1 MTLTSFSE
9 IPRGVLA
16 SLLDLC
22 GEAGDMSPRHLMG
35 EAEPLNPLQIAQLYA
50 GGYLSKAAFSR
61 DAMTPQ
67 FRRAARVLLDPRTNL
82 TFRIWGSEDL
92 CAESNVQ
99 FPGDVVDGGGVMLLP
114 VSGSYR
120 ISAFVE
126 PEDIIRDL
134 AQALP
139 PDSNRLVNPFLFE
152 GQFDAAVAA
161 VLFALVDLQRAST
174 DRRQGFSSQDIFGYL
189 HGQWGMTG
197 FSQLLTYVQ
206 TAGMQSRPPQP
217 LEVDA
222 ALAQLEAA
230 GTIRRFR
237 SGHCQVSDD
246 LRPLVDLTRSLVAGL
261 QWQRVTRLAEGDRLV
276 NSRIYAYGDGGLTLC
291 FIPTIK
297 GRLYVGT
304 VDYKSVLDFVIEE
317 VGGLMPDAGRDVA
330 TPDEAREQA
339 SKPASAPA
347 SRHRMPPVPPPAP
360 DRAPPKRA
368 AKATPAPP
376 PPVLHSDPAGP
387 KAAPPP
393 LPPAARKKGPVSRT
407 PAPAEGSDFTCHA
420 CGAPL
425 KKGQKFCPNCG
436 AEAVQEPEPSTCP
449 SCGHPVKPGARFC
462 THCGHKFEATKPD
475 PVCPSCGRS
484 VKPGAK
490 FCTGCG
496 AKL

>member
-22 GEAGDMSPRHLMG
+22 GKAGDMSPRHLMG
-35 EAEPLNPLQIAQLYA
+35 EAEPVNPLQIAQLYA
-50 GGYLSKAAFSR
+50 GGYLDKASFTR
-61 DAMTPQ
+61 DAVTPP

-99 FPGDVVDGGGVMLLP
+99 FPGDLVDGGGVMLLP
-114 VSGSYR
+114 VSGNYR

-126 PEDIIRDL
+126 PEDIVGDL
-134 AQALP
+134 AQGLP
-139 PDSNRLVNPFLFE
+139 PGSNRLVNPFLFE

-161 VLFALVDLQRAST
+161 VLFALVDLQRVST

-189 HGQWGMTG
+189 DGQWGMTG
-197 FSQLLTYVQ
+197 FGQLLTYVQ

-217 LEVDA
+217 VEVDA

-230 GTIRRFR
+230 GTLRRSR
-237 SGHCQVSDD
+237 SDHFQVSDD
-246 LRPLVDLTRSLVAGL
+246 LRPLIDLTRSLVAGL
-261 QWQRVTRLAEGDRLV
+261 QWQRVTRQADSDRLV

-291 FIPTIK
+291 FIPTVK
-297 GRLYVGT
+297 GCLYVGT

-317 VGGLMPDAGRDVA
+317 VGGLMPDAGGDAA
-330 TPDEAREQA
+330 TPAEPREPA
-339 SKPASAPA
+339 PKPASAPA
-347 SRHRMPPVPPPAP
+347 SRRRTPPVPPPAP
-360 DRAPPKRA
+360 DRAPPKRT
-368 AKATPAPP
+368 AKAPPAPP
-376 PPVLHSDPAGP
+376 PVRDSTPARP

-393 LPPAARKKGPVSRT
+393 LPPASRKKSPVSRT
-407 PAPAEGSDFTCHA
+407 AEPAGGSGFTCHS

-425 KKGQKFCPNCG
+425 KEGQKFCPDCG
-436 AEAVQEPEPSTCP
+436 AEAVQEPAAPTCP
-449 SCGHPVKPGARFC
+449 SCGHPVKPGAKFC
-462 THCGHKFEATKPD
+462 THCGHKFEGLKPD
-475 PVCPSCGRS
+475 SVCPTCGKP